1 MALISPSSSFDTPA
15 GWGAVE
21 ACAQPLLRGASPSAS
36 LALLQVHFRQ
46 LLALTAAHGQALA
59 EAALRE
65 AEARII
71 GALRPNDHLLRSG
84 HGDLYVFLPNLLG
97 LGHAELAAQRVIR
110 ELAAPVLVGG
120 RHLHLMPTIGA
131 ALATAPEESPHSL
144 QQRASAA
151 VVQAL
156 RDGDDIGF
164 AREYT
169 EDTMVTELRDALSR
183 NALDLAYQPIVT
195 LPEQRVVGYEA
206 LARWRRSD
214 GNEVAPSVFIPIAE
228 DAGLAADLTR
238 WTLQV
243 ALREFVPMHR
253 RHPDL
258 YCAIN
263 LSARAFDSPAL
274 SEQILAALA
283 IWGLPPTC
291 LMIEVTETAILHD
304 VGRNAD
310 SLRHLAESGVRLAI
324 DDFGQGYSSLG
335 YLRHL
340 PAAVLKI
347 DQSFVSD
354 SEAPRTRAMLEAIT
368 GMAHRL
374 GMRVVAEGVESDAM
388 LGAVL
393 DAGCDFAQGYL
404 FAKPAGI
411 GEWLGAPAP
420 AQASG
425 RM

>member
-1 MALISPSSSFDTPA
+1 LISPSSSFEAPS
-15 GWGAVE
+15 GWSAVE
-21 ACAQPLLRGASPSAS
+21 ACAQPLLKAASPHES

-46 LLALTAAHGQALA
+46 LLPLIAAHGQALA
-59 EAALRE
+59 EAALHD
-65 AEARII
+65 AEARIV
-71 GALRPNDHLLRSG
+71 GALRANDHLLRSG
-84 HGDLYVFLPNLLG
+84 HGDFYVFLPKLLG
-97 LGHAELAAQRVIR
+97 LGHAELAAQRFIR
-110 ELAAPVLVGG
+110 ELAVPVVVGG
-120 RHLHLMPTIGA
+120 RHLHLMPTVGA
-131 ALATAPEESPHSL
+131 ALASEPGESPHSL

-156 RDGDDIGF
+156 RDGRDIAI

-183 NALDLAYQPIVT
+183 NALDLVYQPIVT
-195 LPEQRVVGYEA
+195 LPERRIVGYEA
-206 LARWRRSD
+206 LARWRRGD
-214 GNEVAPSVFIPIAE
+214 GNVVAPSVFIPMAE
-228 DAGLAADLTR
+228 DAGLATELTR

-253 RHPDL
+253 RHPEL

-274 SEQILAALA
+274 GEQILAALA
-283 IWGLPPTC
+283 IWGLPASA
-291 LMIEVTETAILHD
+291 LMIEVTETAVLHD
-304 VGRNAD
+304 VGRNAA
-310 SLRHLAESGVRLAI
+310 SLRQLADSGVRLAI

-340 PAAVLKI
+340 PAAILKI

-354 SEAPRTRAMLEAIT
+354 SSSPRTRALLEAIT

-374 GMRVVAEGVESDAM
+374 GMRVVAEGVETEEM

-393 DAGCDFAQGYL
+393 EAGSDFAQGYL
-404 FAKPAGI
+404 FARPCDI
-411 GEWLGAPAP
+411 GHWLDAPP
-420 AQASG
+420 FAQASG

>member
-1 MALISPSSSFDTPA
+1 MTSPSSSSDTPS
-15 GWGAVE
+15 GWAAVE
-21 ACAQPLLRGASPSAS
+21 ACALPLLRAASPSAS

-59 EAALRE
+59 EAAMQE
-65 AEARII
+65 AEARIV
-71 GALRPNDHLLRSG
+71 GALRANDHLLRSG
-84 HGDLYVFLPNLLG
+84 QGDFYVFLPKLLG
-97 LGHAELAAQRVIR
+97 LGHAELAAQRFLR
-110 ELAAPVLVGG
+110 ELAAPIVVGG
-120 RHLHLMPTIGA
+120 RHLHLMPTVGA
-131 ALATAPEESPHSL
+131 ALATAPGESPHSL

-156 RDGDDIGF
+156 RDGHDVAI

-169 EDTMVTELRDALSR
+169 EDTIVTELRDALSR
-183 NALDLAYQPIVT
+183 NALDLVFQPIVT
-195 LPEQRVVGYEA
+195 LPERRVVGFEA
-206 LARWRRSD
+206 LARWRRSGGD
-214 GNEVAPSVFIPIAE
+214 VVAPSVFIPMAE
-228 DAGLAADLTR
+228 DAGLAAELTR

-253 RHPDL
+253 RHPEL

-274 SEQILAALA
+274 GEQILAALA
-283 IWGLPPTC
+283 IWELPPES

-310 SLRHLAESGVRLAI
+310 ALRQLAERGVRLAI

-340 PAAVLKI
+340 PAAILKI
-347 DQSFVSD
+347 DQSFVAD
-354 SEAPRTRAMLEAIT
+354 AHEPRTRALLEAIS

-374 GMRVVAEGVESDAM
+374 SMRVVAEGVETDAM
-388 LGAVL
+388 LGTVL
-393 DAGCDFAQGYL
+393 EAGADFAQGWL
-404 FAKPAGI
+404 FGRPAPI
-411 GEWLGAPAP
+411 AEWLGEGASV
-420 AQASG
+420 QASG